1 MAKSIKIKKEESKVV
16 DEIKQPAPVKMKSQD
31 KQAFILIGGFLL
43 LILIAVAILMTRGGS
58 NTFTYDGLKITKSN
72 QGSVTFYSTDVPI
85 YGSFGQLLANLSVDF
100 QTNPKNFKNIAFE
113 VSKIALERKTVYIS
127 FGDLRICEDNG
138 IAAGGLGLFL
148 SQKGFAMMGIKIKGA
163 LSNESSAIAKNIT
176 YADCQTNP
184 DDAVVLIRNGNETKI
199 VQTTPNCYE
208 IESKNCEI
216 LNATEKFEFE
226 VLKTYANK

>member
-1 MAKSIKIKKEESKVV
+1 MAKKKIIKEEEKVV
-16 DEIKQPAPVKMKSQD
+16 EKTKELVKVKTHSRD
-31 KQAFILIGGFLL
+31 KQALMLLGGFLV
-43 LILIAVAILMTRGGS
+43 LILIAVLILMTRGGS
-58 NTFTYDGLKITKSN
+58 NTFVYDGLKITKST
-72 QGSVTFYSTDVPI
+72 QGSVTFYSTNVPV
-85 YGSFGQLLANLSVDF
+85 YGSFGQLLANLTVDF
-100 QTNPKNFKNIAFE
+100 QTNPKNFKNIPFSS
-113 VSKIALERKTVYIS
+113 SKMILERKTVYIS

-163 LSNESSAIAKNIT
+163 LSNESSALAKNMT

-184 DDAVVLIRNGNETKI
+184 NDVVVLIRNGNETKI
-199 VQTTPNCYE
+199 EQTTPNCYQ

-226 VLKTYANK
+226 ILKVYAQK